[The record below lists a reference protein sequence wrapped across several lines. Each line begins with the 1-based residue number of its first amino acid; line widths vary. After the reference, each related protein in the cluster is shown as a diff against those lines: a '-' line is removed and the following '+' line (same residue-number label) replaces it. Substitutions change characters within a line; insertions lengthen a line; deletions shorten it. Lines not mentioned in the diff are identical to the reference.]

1 MKFLLDLCNFF
12 DIALCDPG
20 KFQLLFFFVKVLDD
34 TKVLVYKLLYAEL
47 VQSGSL
53 IVRDPLVQRD

>member
-1 MKFLLDLCNFF
+1 MKFLLDLCDFF
-12 DIALCDPG
+12 NIALSNPG

-47 VQSGSL
+47 VQPGSL